1 MKDRHLDSQK
11 RLEQIL
17 KAITEIEQYVK
28 GHDRI
33 TFCNNG
39 LVQDAVLMQF
49 IVIGESIDY
58 VESEK
63 LERYD
68 YPWYKVKSFRNMI
81 AHEYFNI
88 KMTAVWEI
96 IQSDLPKLKSMVTII
111 LETEF

>member
-17 KAITEIEQYVK
+17 IAIAEIEEYIKDQ
-28 GHDRI
+28 DRI

-49 IVIGESIDY
+49 IVIGESINY
-58 VESEK
+58 VESDK
-63 LERYD
+63 LLKYD
-68 YPWYKVKSFRNMI
+68 YPWYKVMSFRNMI

-88 KMTAVWEI
+88 KMIAVWET
-96 IQSDLPKLKSMVTII
+96 IQKELPKLKSTIKII